1 MERLTFKTTINAP
14 VAKVWNTML
23 NDETYRQWTSA
34 FHEGSY
40 YKGVWSAGSKMLF
53 LGPNDDGSEG
63 GMVSMVKENRLHEYI
78 SLQHIGLV
86 GNGIE
91 DTTSEEARKWSP
103 AFENY
108 TFVEKDGVTEL
119 TVELD
124 TLLEY
129 KEMFENMWL
138 KALEKLKEIAES

>member
-40 YKGVWSAGSKMLF
+40 YKGDWSAGSKMLF